1 MDKGQEGPRPDTVTE
16 SRVGGLPS
24 VGVGEGGEGAHTQSG
39 QGWLE
44 KENRFIN
51 YHLMSVY
58 SHKSLFD
65 L

>member
-1 MDKGQEGPRPDTVTE
+1 MGRKAGACPKDRHRYTE
-16 SRVGGLPS
+16 KSLYWNCNRTND
-24 VGVGEGGEGAHTQSG
+24 ADG
-39 QGWLE
+39 QGWMD